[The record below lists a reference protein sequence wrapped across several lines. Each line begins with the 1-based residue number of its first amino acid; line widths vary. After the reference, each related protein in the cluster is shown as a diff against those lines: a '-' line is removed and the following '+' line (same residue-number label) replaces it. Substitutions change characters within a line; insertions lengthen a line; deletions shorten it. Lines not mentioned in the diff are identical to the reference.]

1 MTDRPSPK
9 DLLNL
14 PGAWYLRVSLDE
26 VAQDVTSQRE
36 NVKRWLANHG
46 LNVKKI
52 HQYEDAAKYTPRHSP
67 ETRPAF
73 QKLMDAVKAG
83 LVKWVIVD
91 HQNRIGGKD
100 EWHYASLIHDFRIH
114 QCQVWTIRGEH
125 LSGDDALSFFQGGL
139 TAGASKQE
147 LIAKAQGVLRGQKQK
162 AKAGEWH
169 GGYVPYGLDVVC
181 FDRQTN
187 EEKWR
192 IRWYGHFVRK
202 KIFPNG
208 REEEYNGKGNLPA
221 IEDLKEKLVLQP
233 GPPDRIEVVKEIFE
247 AFATQSIS
255 TYQIAKKLNQTG
267 VKPTYNDTWLGSHIV
282 TILDNFA
289 YIGLPA
295 WNKQGG
301 GEYLE
306 DDGVEVKPVTMSKR
320 RRERP
325 RSAWVFPDKPVF
337 DPIIP
342 KNIWDKVR
350 EKRDKRDRQKR
361 APKNSAI
368 WLAGLVHCAQC
379 GKRMRGQKRPNYV
392 QFLCQTGD
400 KKKFGKKDIT
410 CLRNTV
416 HHELIE
422 KVVEQYLTDI
432 GEAVD
437 TLIEANR
444 TGDFGL
450 LDSLQEEFNYTLME
464 SQVHRKMMLFFIN
477 MNGGADELDK
487 LLKGKS
493 LNKIKEEFFPKFI
506 ELYRKTYAA
515 SKGELEKELR
525 QHEAKHDQLMKVI
538 ERFKGAPRA
547 LEKKQAELLD
557 VEASIDMVEKQLVDQ
572 SEIATQHLAQ
582 LADLREAIAGA
593 KKKKGK
599 EGSLRVRAE
608 AVRRLIDRIDVQ
620 FQPTGKSYPQSVP
633 LWVEVIPV
641 SGAKVRYAVSDCRAT
656 SLLECRFAQQFQQ
669 FEA

>member
-9 DLLNL
+9 DLLNST
-14 PGAWYLRVSLDE
+14 GAWYLRVSLDE

-36 NVKRWLANHG
+36 NVKRWLGNHG

-52 HQYEDAAKYTPRHSP
+52 HQYEDAEGYTPRHSP
-67 ETRPAF
+67 ETRPKF
-73 QKLMDAVKAG
+73 QKLMEAVRAG

-100 EWHYASLIHDFRIH
+100 EWHYASLIHEFRTH
-114 QCQVWTIRGEH
+114 HCQVWTIRGEH

-147 LIAKAQGVLRGQKQK
+147 LISKAQGVLRGQKQK

-181 FDRQTN
+181 LDRQTN

-306 DDGVEVKPVTMSKR
+306 DDGVEVKPVTMSKG

-450 LDSLQEEFNYTLME
+450 LDSLQEEFNSTLHQSSLHGTEM
-464 SQVHRKMMLFFIN
+464 FIFIFE
-477 MNGGADELDK
+477 NGGWDELSKHLKNGGIPK
-487 LLKGKS
+487 LKDD
-493 LNKIKEEFFPKFI
+493 FFPKFI
-506 ELYRKTYAA
+506 EIYRKTYAA
-515 SKGELEKELR
+515 SKAEKEKELR
-525 QHEAKHDQLMKVI
+525 NLEKKHDQLMTVI

-547 LEKKQAELLD
+547 LEKKQTEILE
-557 VEASIDMVEKQLVDQ
+557 VETAIDKVEKQLTDL
-572 SEIATQHLAQ
+572 SEIALQHRAQ
-582 LADLREAIAGA
+582 LDDLRDAIAKA
-593 KKKKGK
+593 KKTKGK
-599 EGSLRVRAE
+599 DSGLRAKAE
-608 AVRRLIDRIDVQ
+608 AVRRLIDRIDVE
-620 FQPTGKSYPQSVP
+620 FEPTGKSYPQSVP
-633 LWVEVIPV
+633 IFIDVIPV
-641 SGAKVRYAVSDCRAT
+641 EGSKVRYAVAD
-656 SLLECRFAQQFQQ
+656 
-669 FEA
+669 

>member
-1 MTDRPSPK
+1 M
-9 DLLNL
+9 
-14 PGAWYLRVSLDE
+14 
-26 VAQDVTSQRE
+26 
-36 NVKRWLANHG
+36 
-46 LNVKKI
+46 
-52 HQYEDAAKYTPRHSP
+52 
-67 ETRPAF
+67 
-73 QKLMDAVKAG
+73 
-83 LVKWVIVD
+83 
-91 HQNRIGGKD
+91 
-100 EWHYASLIHDFRIH
+100 
-114 QCQVWTIRGEH
+114 
-125 LSGDDALSFFQGGL
+125 
-139 TAGASKQE
+139 
-147 LIAKAQGVLRGQKQK
+147 
-162 AKAGEWH
+162 
-169 GGYVPYGLDVVC
+169 
-181 FDRQTN
+181 DRQTN

-233 GPPDRIEVVKEIFE
+233 GPDDRIAVVKEIFE

-306 DDGVEVKPVTMSKR
+306 DDGVEVKPVTMSKG

-416 HHELIE
+416 HHKLIE

-450 LDSLQEEFNYTLME
+450 LDSLQEEFNSTLHQSSLHGTEM
-464 SQVHRKMMLFFIN
+464 FIFICE
-477 MNGGADELDK
+477 NGGWDELSK
-487 LLKGKS
+487 HLKGGGIPK
-493 LNKIKEEFFPKFI
+493 LKDDFFPKFI
-506 ELYRKTYAA
+506 EIYRKTYAA
-515 SKGELEKELR
+515 SKAEKEKELR
-525 QHEAKHDQLMKVI
+525 NLEKKHDQLMTVI
-538 ERFKGAPRA
+538 ECFKGAPRA
-547 LEKKQAELLD
+547 LEKKQTELLE
-557 VEASIDMVEKQLVDQ
+557 VETAIDKVEKQLTDV
-572 SEIATQHLAQ
+572 SEIALQHRAQ
-582 LADLREAIAGA
+582 LDDLRDAIAKA
-593 KKKKGK
+593 KKTKGK
-599 EGSLRVRAE
+599 DSGLRVKAE
-608 AVRRLIDRIDVQ
+608 AVRRLIDRIDVE
-620 FQPTGKSYPQSVP
+620 FEPTGKSYPQSVP
-633 LWVEVIPV
+633 IFIDVIPV
-641 SGAKVRYAVSDCRAT
+641 EGSKVRYAVADSPERC
-656 SLLECRFAQQFQQ
+656 LP
-669 FEA
+669 